1 MNGLADEKIRWA
13 KSIEQFGVQERNF
26 IGDVMV
32 SSAFVSYIGA
42 FNVRF
47 RDNLVNGK
55 WILDL
60 TERKIPMSEG
70 LQPLDLLC
78 DSATVA
84 GWNTEGLPT
93 DSVSIQNGAIITNCT
108 RWPLMIDPQLQ
119 GIKWIKKRHLR
130 VVEVVV
136 SQDEEGKA
144 TETRTETKE
153 MRVVQQT
160 QDKYINFL
168 ELAMSNGEAIMIENL
183 AESID
188 AVLEPVMSRAIIKRG
203 RAVVI
208 KLGDKEV
215 EYDDNFKLYLQT
227 KLSNPHYKPEVAAQ
241 TSLLNFMITLD
252 GLEEQL
258 LTLVVNKERPDL
270 GAQKAKLI
278 EDQNGFNIKLKKLED
293 DLLFSLSNSQ
303 GDILEDIELIEGLEQ
318 TKITSTDIK
327 EKQELAKVTEKDIA
341 LAMEF
346 YRPVAIRGALLY
358 FIVDQLWTLSHMYR
372 FSMANFVV
380 IFLLFSLKLI
390 ILFLM
395 HFTILTPRLFIC
407 R

>member
-1 MNGLADEKIRWA
+1 
-13 KSIEQFGVQERNF
+13 
-26 IGDVMV
+26 MV

-42 FNVRF
+42 FNVKF

-60 TERKIPMSEG
+60 LEKKIPMSEG

-93 DSVSIQNGAIITNCT
+93 DSVSVQNGAIITNCT

-119 GIKWIKKRHLR
+119 GIKWIKRRHTR
-130 VVEVVV
+130 VIEVVAA
-136 SQDEEGKA
+136 QDEEGKP

-160 QDKYINFL
+160 QDRYINFL

-183 AESID
+183 GESID
-188 AVLEPVMSRAIIKRG
+188 AVLEPVMSRAVIKRG
-203 RAVVI
+203 RAIVI

-278 EDQNGFNIKLKKLED
+278 DDQNGFNIKLKKLED
-293 DLLFSLSNSQ
+293 DLLYSLSNSQ
-303 GDILEDIELIEGLEQ
+303 GDILDDIELIEGLEQ

-327 EKQELAKVTEKDIA
+327 EKQELAKITEKEIA
-341 LAMEF
+341 V
-346 YRPVAIRGALLY
+346 R
-358 FIVDQLWTLSHMYR
+358 SK
-372 FSMANFVV
+372 SVV
-380 IFLLFSLKLI
+380 
-390 ILFLM
+390 
-395 HFTILTPRLFIC
+395 
-407 R
+407 

>member
-1 MNGLADEKIRWA
+1 
-13 KSIEQFGVQERNF
+13 
-26 IGDVMV
+26 
-32 SSAFVSYIGA
+32 
-42 FNVRF
+42 
-47 RDNLVNGK
+47 
-55 WILDL
+55 
-60 TERKIPMSEG
+60 
-70 LQPLDLLC
+70 
-78 DSATVA
+78 
-84 GWNTEGLPT
+84 
-93 DSVSIQNGAIITNCT
+93 
-108 RWPLMIDPQLQ
+108 
-119 GIKWIKKRHLR
+119 
-130 VVEVVV
+130 
-136 SQDEEGKA
+136 
-144 TETRTETKE
+144 
-153 MRVVQQT
+153 MRVIQQT

-183 AESID
+183 GESID
-188 AVLEPVMSRAIIKRG
+188 AVLEPVMSRAVIKRG
-203 RAVVI
+203 RAIVI

-241 TSLLNFMITLD
+241 TTLLNFMITLD

-303 GDILEDIELIEGLEQ
+303 GDILDDIELIEGLEQ

-327 EKQELAKVTEKDIA
+327 EKQELGKITEKDIA
-341 LAMEF
+341 VAMEF

-358 FIVDQLWTLSHMYR
+358 FIIDQLWTLSHMYR

-380 IFLLFSLKLI
+380 SKQWAI
-390 ILFLM
+390 
-395 HFTILTPRLFIC
+395 
-407 R
+407 